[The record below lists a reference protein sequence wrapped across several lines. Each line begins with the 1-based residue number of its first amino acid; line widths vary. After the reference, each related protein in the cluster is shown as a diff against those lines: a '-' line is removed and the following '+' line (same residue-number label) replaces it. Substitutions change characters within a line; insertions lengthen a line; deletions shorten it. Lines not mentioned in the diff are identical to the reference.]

1 MLIKNRCSLHL
12 ILDFLDRVKGVPCF
26 TRLDLLMTY
35 HLLRIALGNEWK
47 MMFKTRYDHFEYL
60 IIPFDLTNVL
70 ISFQAYINE
79 VLRIYLDDFYITFIH
94 DILVY
99 SKTLEKLVEHVRKIL
114 KKLLEHDLYVK
125 LEKC

>member
-1 MLIKNRCSLHL
+1 
-12 ILDFLDRVKGVPCF
+12 
-26 TRLDLLMTY
+26 
-35 HLLRIALGNEWK
+35 
-47 MMFKTRYDHFEYL
+47 MFKTRYDHFEYL

-125 LEKC
+125 LEKCQFHA